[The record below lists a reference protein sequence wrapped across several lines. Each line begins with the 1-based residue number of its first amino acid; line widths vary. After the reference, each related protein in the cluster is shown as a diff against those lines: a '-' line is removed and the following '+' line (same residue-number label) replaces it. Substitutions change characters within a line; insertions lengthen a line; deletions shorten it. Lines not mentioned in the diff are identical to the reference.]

1 MIELLRTPTFKRA
14 YKKLRDNERKDVN
27 IAIQYIIDH
36 PDVGELKTGDL
47 AGVRVYKF
55 RMHDQQ
61 ILLAYV
67 YNSKTVILLMAIG
80 VHENFYR
87 DLKRGKAVYGE

>member
-1 MIELLRTPTFKRA
+1 MIELRQTPTFKRA
-14 YKKLRDNERKDVN
+14 YKKLRENERKDVN

-36 PDVGELKTGDL
+36 PEVGELKTGDL

-55 RMHDQQ
+55 RVYDQQ
-61 ILLAYV
+61 ILLAYE
-67 YNSKTVILLMAIG
+67 YDGEKIILLMAIG

-87 DLKRGKAVYGE
+87 DLKNR

>member
-61 ILLAYV
+61 ILLAYE
-67 YNSKTVILLMAIG
+67 YNSKTVILLMAIV

>member
-1 MIELLRTPTFKRA
+1 MIELRQTPTFKRA

-27 IAIQYIIDH
+27 ATIRYIIDH
-36 PDVGELKTGDL
+36 PEVGELKTGDL

-61 ILLAYV
+61 ILLAYEYDGKTIV
-67 YNSKTVILLMAIG
+67 FLDHSKM
-80 VHENFYR
+80 
-87 DLKRGKAVYGE
+87 DGKV

>member
-1 MIELLRTPTFKRA
+1 MIELLQTPTFKRA

-27 IAIQYIIDH
+27 TAIRNITDH
-36 PDVGELKTGDL
+36 PEMGELKTGDL

-61 ILLAYV
+61 ILLAYE
-67 YNSKTVILLMAIG
+67 YDGEKVILLMVIG
-80 VHENFYR
+80 VHEKFYR
-87 DLKRGKAVYGE
+87 DLKNR

>member
-1 MIELLRTPTFKRA
+1 MIELRQTPTFKRA
-14 YKKLRDNERKDVN
+14 YKKLRDNERKEVN
-27 IAIQYIIDH
+27 MATRYIIDN
-36 PDVGELKTGDL
+36 PEVGELKTGDL

-61 ILLAYV
+61 ILLAYE
-67 YNSKTVILLMAIG
+67 YDGKTVILLMAMG

-87 DLKRGKAVYGE
+87 DFKK

>member
-1 MIELLRTPTFKRA
+1 MIELRQTPTFKRA
-14 YKKLRDNERKDVN
+14 YKKLRNNERKDVN
-27 IAIQYIIDH
+27 IAIQCIVDH
-36 PDVGELKTGDL
+36 PEVGELKTGDL

-61 ILLAYV
+61 ILLAYE
-67 YNSKTVILLMAIG
+67 YDGEIVILLMAIG

-87 DLKRGKAVYGE
+87 DLKNR

>member
-1 MIELLRTPTFKRA
+1 MIELRQTPTFKRA

-27 IAIQYIIDH
+27 TAIQYIIDH
-36 PDVGELKTGDL
+36 PEVGELKTGDL

-55 RMHDQQ
+55 RMYDQQ
-61 ILLAYV
+61 ILLAYE
-67 YNSKTVILLMAIG
+67 YNDETIILLMAIG

-87 DLKRGKAVYGE
+87 DLKNR

>member
-1 MIELLRTPTFKRA
+1 MIELLQTPTFKRA
-14 YKKLRDNERKDVN
+14 YKKLRENERSDVN
-27 IAIQYIIDH
+27 VAIRHIINK
-36 PDVGELKTGDL
+36 PEAGELKTGDL

-61 ILLAYV
+61 ILLAYE
-67 YNSKTVILLMAIG
+67 YDYKTIILLMAIG

-87 DLKRGKAVYGE
+87 DLKNR

>member
-1 MIELLRTPTFKRA
+1 MIELLQTPTFKRA

-27 IAIQYIIDH
+27 TAIRNIIDH
-36 PDVGELKTGDL
+36 PEVGELKTGDL

-61 ILLAYV
+61 ILLAYE
-67 YNSKTVILLMAIG
+67 YDGEKVILLMAIG

-87 DLKRGKAVYGE
+87 DLKNR

>member
-1 MIELLRTPTFKRA
+1 MAIRYIT
-14 YKKLRDNERKDVN
+14 DNPE
-27 IAIQYIIDH
+27 
-36 PDVGELKTGDL
+36 VGELKTGDL
-47 AGVRVYKF
+47 AGVRVHKF

-61 ILLAYV
+61 ILLAYE

-87 DLKRGKAVYGE
+87 DLKK

>member
-1 MIELLRTPTFKRA
+1 MIELLQTPTFKRA

-27 IAIQYIIDH
+27 TAIRNIIDH
-36 PDVGELKTGDL
+36 PEVGELKTGDL

-55 RMHDQQ
+55 RMHEQQ
-61 ILLAYV
+61 ILLAYE
-67 YNSKTVILLMAIG
+67 YNGEKVILLMAIG

-87 DLKRGKAVYGE
+87 DLKNR

>member
-1 MIELLRTPTFKRA
+1 MIELRQTPTFKRA
-14 YKKLRDNERKDVN
+14 YKKFRDNERKDVN
-27 IAIQYIIDH
+27 VAIRCIVDQPAI
-36 PDVGELKTGDL
+36 GELKTGDL

-61 ILLAYV
+61 ILLAYE
-67 YNSKTVILLMAIG
+67 YNDETIILLMAIG

-87 DLKRGKAVYGE
+87 DFKK

>member
-1 MIELLRTPTFKRA
+1 MIELLQTPTFKRA
-14 YKKLRDNERKDVN
+14 YKKLRDNERKVVN
-27 IAIQYIIDH
+27 IAIKYIIDH

-61 ILLAYV
+61 ILLAYE
-67 YNSKTVILLMAIG
+67 YNSKIVILLMAIG

-87 DLKRGKAVYGE
+87 DLKNR

>member
-1 MIELLRTPTFKRA
+1 MIELLQTPTFKRA
-14 YKKLRDNERKDVN
+14 YKKLRANERKNVN
-27 IAIQYIIDH
+27 TAIQYIIDH
-36 PDVGELKTGDL
+36 PEVGELKTGDL

-61 ILLAYV
+61 MLLAYE
-67 YNSKTVILLMAIG
+67 YDGKTIILLMAIG

-87 DLKRGKAVYGE
+87 DLKNR